1 MKIHR
6 ARWCDGGVKIRSRK
20 GSLADKAVQHEKRK
34 ALQKQ
39 RARVVVDG
47 KELEDVYSFDYLGA
61 RTQCDGDDE
70 ADVRHR
76 MSIAQAVYSSL
87 WHMWKDHR
95 LPHTMKLRL
104 YRLAVCSTLTH
115 ACEAWSFTSRI
126 QQIVNGL
133 NSRCLHSITGEHF
146 RVTAT

>member
-1 MKIHR
+1 M
-6 ARWCDGGVKIRSRK
+6 
-20 GSLADKAVQHEKRK
+20 QHEKRK

-87 WHMWKDHR
+87 WLMWKDH
-95 LPHTMKLRL
+95 
-104 YRLAVCSTLTH
+104 
-115 ACEAWSFTSRI
+115 
-126 QQIVNGL
+126 G
-133 NSRCLHSITGEHF
+133 
-146 RVTAT
+146 